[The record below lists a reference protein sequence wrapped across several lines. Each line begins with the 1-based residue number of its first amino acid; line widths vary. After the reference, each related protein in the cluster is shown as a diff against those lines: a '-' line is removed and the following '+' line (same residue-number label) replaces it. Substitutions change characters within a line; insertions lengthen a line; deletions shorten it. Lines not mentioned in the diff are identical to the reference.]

1 MYSVWSARDRFG
13 SYKSIW
19 QKIPLFPWMGVGLL
33 FHFPS
38 LLVLLFAALSSL
50 SYRKRDIGWDTCVS
64 TLDSFSYFMCFT
76 CLKPPWSYHLENEQL
91 LITLWDG
98 KKTQYHYSNQSN
110 ISSAQG
116 LKMCDDPSETSLH
129 PWHMHKVLFMLHAQ
143 WSPILIIHRSWA
155 FLLCCAR
162 FAAVRFQLCLVPQ
175 MKQMKASFATGS
187 FSKCKT
193 QARGLIKH
201 HQALHFLQEMLG
213 L

>member
-129 PWHMHKVLFMLHAQ
+129 PWHMHKVLFRAPSRYMHSGALSLSFTGAGHFSCAAHVLLP
-143 WSPILIIHRSWA
+143 WGSSCVWYHRCSRWKPVLQQGV
-155 FLLCCAR
+155 FLNA
-162 FAAVRFQLCLVPQ
+162 
-175 MKQMKASFATGS
+175 
-187 FSKCKT
+187 
-193 QARGLIKH
+193 KH
-201 HQALHFLQEMLG
+201 KLEA
-213 L
+213 

>member
-91 LITLWDG
+91 LITLWDV
-98 KKTQYHYSNQSN
+98 KKTQYHDSNQSN

-116 LKMCDDPSETSLH
+116 LRCVMILQKLLFIHGICTRYYSGHHHVTCTVEPYPYHSQKLGISPVLCTFCCHETPVVSGTTDE
-129 PWHMHKVLFMLHAQ
+129 AEESQ
-143 WSPILIIHRSWA
+143 NTS
-155 FLLCCAR
+155 
-162 FAAVRFQLCLVPQ
+162 
-175 MKQMKASFATGS
+175 
-187 FSKCKT
+187 
-193 QARGLIKH
+193 
-201 HQALHFLQEMLG
+201 
-213 L
+213 